1 MRSSDLK
8 EYILENSHIDT
19 ILEDLG
25 CGHIVK
31 HSGYYTCS
39 NPDGNNRSAVTVYEN
54 ENLTVLN
61 YTRNIT
67 KDKRSADI
75 FDLVA
80 FYKDCS
86 FPEALKYVHRLLG
99 LDFYSEREE
108 LCESLQILRMLKDMC
123 IGDDREDDEPV
134 KPISEEILSYYL
146 SYPNVKFEEDGID
159 LNTQSEWGIGYD
171 PSSNRITIPIRSPI
185 GDLCGIKGRLFG
197 APDDYNP
204 KYLYLEKTVKSKLL
218 YGLYENRAYIKNSK
232 FLFITEAEKG
242 VLQLASMGIRSA
254 VSTMGK
260 TISKHQVELI
270 TRTGCIPIL
279 SYDKDVQEDE
289 LKDIASMFMDG
300 ISVYAIIDT
309 IGVLDDKES
318 PMDRQEAWCILSK
331 ECVYKIK

>member
-86 FPEALKYVHRLLG
+86 FPEALRYVHNLLG
-99 LDFYSEREE
+99 LDFYAEREE

-123 IGDDREDDEPV
+123 TGDDREDDEPV
-134 KPISEEILSYYL
+134 KPIPERILNYYL
-146 SYPNVKFEEDGID
+146 PYPNVKFETDGID
-159 LNTQSEWGIGYD
+159 CNTQSEWGIGYD
-171 PSSNRITIPIRSPI
+171 PQSNRITIPIRSPI
-185 GDLCGIKGRLFG
+185 GDLCGIKARLFG
-197 APDDYNP
+197 EPDEYNP

-218 YGLYENRAYIKNSK
+218 YGLYENRTYIKNSK
-232 FLFITEAEKG
+232 YLFITEAEKG
-242 VLQLASMGIRSA
+242 TLQLASMGIRNA

-270 TRTGCIPIL
+270 TRTGCVPIL

-309 IGVLDDKES
+309 IGVLNEKES
-318 PMDRQEAWCILSK
+318 PMDRKEAWRILSK

>member
-123 IGDDREDDEPV
+123 TGDDREDDEPV
-134 KPISEEILSYYL
+134 KPIPEEILSYYL
-146 SYPNVKFEEDGID
+146 PYPNIKFEEDGID
-159 LNTQSEWGIGYD
+159 LNTQFEWGIGYD
-171 PSSNRITIPIRSPI
+171 PLSNRITIPIRSPI

-197 APDDYNP
+197 PSDEYNP

-218 YGLYENRAYIKNSK
+218 YGLYENRDYIKNSK
-232 FLFITEAEKG
+232 YLFITEAEKG
-242 VLQLASMGIRSA
+242 VLQLASMGIRNA

-270 TRTGCIPIL
+270 TRTGCIAVL
-279 SYDKDVQEDE
+279 SYDKDVDE
-289 LKDIASMFMDG
+289 AELRDIANMFMDG

-309 IGVLDDKES
+309 LDLLGEKES
-318 PMDRQEAWCILSK
+318 PMDDKNKWRILSK

>member
-61 YTRNIT
+61 YTRNIA

-86 FPEALKYVHRLLG
+86 FPEALRYVHNLLG

-108 LCESLQILRMLKDMC
+108 ICESLQILRMLKDMC
-123 IGDDREDDEPV
+123 SGDDREDSEPIKV
-134 KPISEEILSYYL
+134 IPEKILSYYL
-146 SYPNVKFEEDGID
+146 PYPNKMFEDDGIS
-159 LNTQSEWGIGYD
+159 LEVQQEFEVGYD
-171 PSSNRITIPIRSPI
+171 PQSNRITIPIRTPV
-185 GDLCGIKGRLFG
+185 GDLCGVKGRLFG
-197 APDDYNP
+197 PADEYNP
-204 KYLYLEKTVKSKLL
+204 KYLYLECCNKSKVL
-218 YGLYENRAYIKNSK
+218 YGYWQNSNYIKNSK
-232 FLFITEAEKG
+232 FIFVTEAEKG
-242 VLQLASMGIRSA
+242 VMQLATMGVRNA
-254 VSTMGK
+254 VSTAGK
-260 TISKHQVELI
+260 TISKYQVELI
-270 TRTGCIPIL
+270 TRTGCIPVF
-279 SYDKDVQEDE
+279 SFDQDVQEDE

-309 IGVLDDKES
+309 IGVLNEKES
-318 PMDRQEAWCILSK
+318 PMDRKEAWRILSK

>member
-1 MRSSDLK
+1 MKSSDLK
-8 EYILENSHIDT
+8 EYVLDNNCIDT

-25 CGHIVK
+25 CGYIAK

-39 NPDGNNRSAVTVYEN
+39 NPDGNNRNAVTVYEN

-67 KDKRSADI
+67 KNKRTADI

-86 FPEALKYVHRLLG
+86 FPEALRYVHNLLG
-99 LDFYSEREE
+99 LDYYAEREE
-108 LCESLQILRMLKDMC
+108 LCESLQILKMLKDMC
-123 IGDDREDDEPV
+123 TGDDEEDGEPV
-134 KPISEEILSYYL
+134 KPIPETILSYYL
-146 SYPNVKFEEDGID
+146 PYPNVMFENDGID
-159 LNTQSEWGIGYD
+159 LDVQQEWNIGYD
-171 PSSNRITIPIRSPI
+171 PHSNRITIPIRSPI
-185 GDLCGIKGRLFG
+185 GDLCGVKGRLFG
-197 APDDYNP
+197 EPDDYNP

-218 YGLYENRAYIKNSK
+218 YGLYENRAYIKNNK

-242 VLQLASMGIRSA
+242 ILQLASMGVRNA

-270 TRTGCIPIL
+270 TRTGCTPIFT
-279 SYDKDVQEDE
+279 YDKDVDEEE

-309 IGVLDDKES
+309 QGILDEKES
-318 PMDRQEAWCILSK
+318 PMDSAEKWRILSK
-331 ECVYKIK
+331 ECIYKIK

>member
-1 MRSSDLK
+1 MKSSDLK
-8 EYILENSHIDT
+8 EYIVEQGCIDT

-25 CGHIVK
+25 CGYITK

-39 NPDGNNRSAVTVYEN
+39 NPDGNNKNAVTVYIN
-54 ENLTVLN
+54 ENITVLN

-99 LDFYSEREE
+99 LDFYSEREDI
-108 LCESLQILRMLKDMC
+108 CESLQILRMLKDMRS
-123 IGDDREDDEPV
+123 GDETEDNEPI
-134 KPISEEILSYYL
+134 KPIPEVILSYYL
-146 SYPNVKFEEDGID
+146 PYPNKMFESDGIS
-159 LNTQSEWGIGYD
+159 LEVQQEFEIGYD
-171 PSSNRITIPIRSPI
+171 PQSNRITIPIRTPI
-185 GDLCGIKGRLFG
+185 GDFCGIKGRLFG
-197 APDDYNP
+197 PSDDYNP
-204 KYLYLEKTVKSKLL
+204 KYLYLERCNKSKVL
-218 YGLYENRAYIKNSK
+218 YGYWQNKDYIKNSK
-232 FLFITEAEKG
+232 FIYITEAEKG
-242 VLQLASMGIRSA
+242 VMQLASMGIRNV
-254 VSTMGK
+254 VSTAGK

-289 LKDIASMFMDG
+289 LKDIAAMFMDG

-309 IGVLDDKES
+309 MGLLNEKES
-318 PMDRQEAWCILSK
+318 PMDREEAWRILSK

>member
-1 MRSSDLK
+1 MKSSDLK
-8 EYILENSHIDT
+8 EYIIDNNCIDT

-25 CGHIVK
+25 CDYIAK

-39 NPDGNNRSAVTVYEN
+39 NPDGNNRNAVTVYEN

-61 YTRNIT
+61 YTRSIT
-67 KDKRSADI
+67 KNKHSADI
-75 FDLVA
+75 FDLIA

-86 FPEALKYVHRLLG
+86 FPEALRYVHNLLG
-99 LDFYSEREE
+99 LDYYAEREE

-123 IGDDREDDEPV
+123 SGDETEDSEPV
-134 KPISEEILSYYL
+134 QPIPEEILSYYL
-146 SYPNVKFEEDGID
+146 PYPNKMFEDDGID
-159 LNTQSEWGIGYD
+159 LETQQEWNIGYD
-171 PSSNRITIPIRSPI
+171 PLSNRITIPIRSPI
-185 GDLCGIKGRLFG
+185 GDLCGVKGRLFG
-197 APDDYNP
+197 TADEYNP
-204 KYLYLEKTVKSKLL
+204 KYLYIEKTVKSKLL
-218 YGLYENRAYIKNSK
+218 YGLYENREHIKNSK
-232 FLFITEAEKG
+232 YLFITEAEKG
-242 VLQLASMGIRSA
+242 VMKLASMGIRNA

-309 IGVLDDKES
+309 IGVLNEKES
-318 PMDRQEAWCILSK
+318 PMDRKEAWRILSK